1 MAEDMVVKYC
11 APTLAG
17 IKTGGLFSC
26 PFQDVRS
33 LRVWLRQINRRL
45 APKGVRVLSLRY
57 RRGRALIYVYRPG
70 MLCRDL
76 KDIAAIRLL
85 SERGYDCE
93 SPGCCIAR
101 LARILSGSEPF
112 PHEIGLFLGYPP
124 EDVLGFIENKSPCK
138 CTGCWKVYGDVDS
151 ARITFTAYKNCTEE
165 YCSRFADGSTLEDLA
180 VAI

>member
-17 IKTGGLFSC
+17 IKTGGLFSW
-26 PFQDVRS
+26 PFQDIRS

-76 KDIAAIRLL
+76 KDTAAVRLL

-138 CTGCWKVYGDVDS
+138 CTG
-151 ARITFTAYKNCTEE
+151 
-165 YCSRFADGSTLEDLA
+165 
-180 VAI
+180 

>member
-1 MAEDMVVKYC
+1 MAEDMVVRYC

-17 IKTGGLFSC
+17 IKTGGMFSC
-26 PFQDVRS
+26 PFQDIRS

-112 PHEIGLFLGYPP
+112 PHEIGLFLDTRRKMCSVSSRTNHPVSVRDAGRYTAMWILP
-124 EDVLGFIENKSPCK
+124 E
-138 CTGCWKVYGDVDS
+138 
-151 ARITFTAYKNCTEE
+151 
-165 YCSRFADGSTLEDLA
+165 
-180 VAI
+180 

>member
-1 MAEDMVVKYC
+1 
-11 APTLAG
+11 
-17 IKTGGLFSC
+17 
-26 PFQDVRS
+26 
-33 LRVWLRQINRRL
+33 
-45 APKGVRVLSLRY
+45 
-57 RRGRALIYVYRPG
+57 

-138 CTGCWKVYGDVDS
+138 CTGCWKVYGNVDE
-151 ARITFTAYKNCTEE
+151 AKKRFELYNKCTSI
-165 YCSRFADGSTLEDLA
+165 YCRRLKEGSTIEKLTTA
-180 VAI
+180 C